1 MAVPSARPG
10 HGFASENAARRAI
23 IDACLAMNSLGIN
36 QGKAGNASVRWHRG
50 GQDGYLITPSGL
62 PYQDTR
68 EDDIVWLALQA
79 DPEQPG
85 PDVAA
90 DVFPDTRVDASP
102 PRRALRS
109 PVSPSSEWRL
119 HQVIYR
125 SRDAGAV
132 IHTHSTYA
140 TSLACLPR
148 VQQHGIAAFHYMIAV
163 AGGADLRCA
172 PYATFG
178 SKSLADQAL
187 AALEGRRACLLA
199 NHGQIAFAD
208 SLAGALDLAVEVETL
223 ARMYW
228 QALQI
233 GEPVILDAAEMAVV
247 IGKFKTYGARRPPP
261 AM

>member
-1 MAVPSARPG
+1 MMTATPAARPG
-10 HGFASENAARRAI
+10 HGFASENAARRAV

-90 DVFPDTRVDASP
+90 DAFPA
-102 PRRALRS
+102 A
-109 PVSPSSEWRL
+109 PSSEWRM

-125 SRDAGAV
+125 SRGAGAV
-132 IHTHSTYA
+132 IHTHSAYA

-148 VQQHGIAAFHYMIAV
+148 VQQQGIPAFHYMIAV

-178 SKSLADQAL
+178 SKTLADHAL
-187 AALEGRRACLLA
+187 AALDGRRACLLA

-233 GEPVILDAAEMAVV
+233 GEPAILDAAEMAVV
-247 IGKFKTYGARRPPP
+247 IEKFRTYGARRQGSQ
-261 AM
+261 